1 MSYLSSGK
9 TITYLVARLCCNH
22 DRYLSG
28 APSYPSNNS
37 EPFLYVLYSHQ
48 LQWYRF
54 PLASPAS
61 LERRLSALQLQNEML
76 ITGFSPSS
84 WIGTIDVSPI
94 LDWLLKNS
102 SEPGTILIREEPVAP
117 TASCIG
123 LPVDNNTVV
132 QFLPGGRFGVVLGGR
147 CTHHDHLPFPYT
159 PICCRAV
166 PWNINANSRP
176 LPFWS
181 AAGMHASSGRT
192 AHSKLIRVNCLRHCE
207 DPSSSFG
214 WCCFQQWGGSLRE
227 LTRPSTP

>member
-9 TITYLVARLCCNH
+9 TTTYLVARLCFNP

-147 CTHHDHLPFPYT
+147 CTYHGSSTLPLH
-159 PICCRAV
+159 
-166 PWNINANSRP
+166 ANMLQDRTMEHQCK
-176 LPFWS
+176 LQ
-181 AAGMHASSGRT
+181 ASSILERC
-192 AHSKLIRVNCLRHCE
+192 RDVR
-207 DPSSSFG
+207 
-214 WCCFQQWGGSLRE
+214 FQWQDCTFQAYQSQLPPP
-227 LTRPSTP
+227 L